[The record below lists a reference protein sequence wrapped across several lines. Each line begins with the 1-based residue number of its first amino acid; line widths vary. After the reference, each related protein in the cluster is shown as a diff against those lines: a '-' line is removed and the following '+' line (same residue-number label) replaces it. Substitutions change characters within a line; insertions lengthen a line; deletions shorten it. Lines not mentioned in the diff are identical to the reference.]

1 MVKNRIERRKSIFNW
16 NHISKDLSEDQVKQL
31 KEYYEV
37 YHKKV
42 WGFKQAYK
50 SYKRKKYIGNSLA
63 LMFAAGG
70 ISSSIASGGIA
81 LIAVSGASILIKG
94 YMEHK
99 NYDMKIE
106 QSKYALQS
114 YDHLLIEIKDILRSG
129 NFDESSLI
137 HKMSGLDNYIVDNSP
152 LIDKFLKEYN
162 KYFTY

>member
-1 MVKNRIERRKSIFNW
+1 MVKIKAERRKSIFNW
-16 NHISKDLSEDQVKQL
+16 NHISKDLSEEQIEQL
-31 KEYYEV
+31 KEYYRV
-37 YHKKV
+37 YHEKV

-50 SYKRKKYIGNSLA
+50 SYKKKKYVGNSLA
-63 LMFAAGG
+63 LMFATGG

-94 YMEHK
+94 HMEHK

-106 QSKYALQS
+106 QSKYAFQS

-129 NFDESSLI
+129 NFDESSFI

-162 KYFTY
+162 KHFTY